1 MQMIYTL
8 YNELYRYMG
17 EPIKEEEVRK
27 IQFTGRSSYIL
38 TLPKSWVRE
47 MNLNAGDT
55 VTVSRAGS
63 SSLLILPKSLRVE
76 KKPEAV
82 ITVAHDDTPSS
93 IARKIV
99 SLYLLGYGNIH
110 IRSKDG
116 RLTSAQRN
124 AIKELVRTKL
134 VGTEIVDDSSEK
146 ITLQVL
152 LSLSELSIEN
162 AARRMHLIA
171 SSMHRDAITAV
182 AERNHEIAK
191 EVIPTDDEVDRFS
204 LYGIRQLKSAIQNQ
218 STLDAVGLKDKRDC
232 LGYRLIIKSLER
244 IADHA
249 SSIAE
254 NSMLMESPLPE
265 HVTAR
270 ILEFSK
276 YSLQTLDDAMT
287 SLFKRDY
294 TLADRVVE
302 TAQKSPEYEK
312 KIVELAGKFRV
323 KELSGLR
330 VILED
335 IRRTAEYAGD
345 IAEIVLNLTIENMVT
360 KS

>member
-1 MQMIYTL
+1 M
-8 YNELYRYMG
+8 
-17 EPIKEEEVRK
+17 
-27 IQFTGRSSYIL
+27 
-38 TLPKSWVRE
+38 
-47 MNLNAGDT
+47 
-55 VTVSRAGS
+55 
-63 SSLLILPKSLRVE
+63 
-76 KKPEAV
+76 
-82 ITVAHDDTPSS
+82 
-93 IARKIV
+93 
-99 SLYLLGYGNIH
+99 
-110 IRSKDG
+110 
-116 RLTSAQRN
+116 
-124 AIKELVRTKL
+124 
-134 VGTEIVDDSSEK
+134 
-146 ITLQVL
+146 
-152 LSLSELSIEN
+152 SELSIEN
-162 AARRMHLIA
+162 AAKRMHLIA
-171 SSMHRDAITAV
+171 SAMHRDAITAV
-182 AERNHEIAK
+182 AERNPEMAK

-204 LYGIRQLKSAIQNQ
+204 LYGIRQLKSAIQNP

-254 NSMLMESPLPE
+254 NSMLMESPLPQQ
-265 HVTAR
+265 VTAK

-276 YSLQTLDDAMT
+276 YSLQTLDDAMA

-294 TLADRVVE
+294 ALADKVVE
-302 TAQKSPEYEK
+302 TAHKSPEYEK

-345 IAEIVLNLTIENMVT
+345 IAEIVLNLTIGKMVS